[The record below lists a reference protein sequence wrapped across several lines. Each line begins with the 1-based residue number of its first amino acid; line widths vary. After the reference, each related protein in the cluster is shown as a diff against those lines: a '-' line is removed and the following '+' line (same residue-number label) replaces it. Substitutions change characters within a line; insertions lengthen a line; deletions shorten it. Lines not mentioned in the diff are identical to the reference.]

1 MVSRARNLTSRGE
14 KALEEGKYE
23 LALECFALA
32 NQRERTPRNSSNLAF
47 CLAKV
52 RGDFQGAFSLALEA
66 LHLDPDN
73 PLHYLNFGRILLL
86 AGHKEQAIQFWRKG
100 LGHGKSPVIEQ
111 ELEAVGIRKPPVFK
125 SLPRNHFLNRCAGL
139 VGSRLSLR

>member
-1 MVSRARNLTSRGE
+1 MLSLSRNLTSRGE
-14 KALEEGKYE
+14 KALSEGEYQI
-23 LALECFALA
+23 ALECFGHA
-32 NQRERTPRNSSNLAF
+32 NQQERTPRNCSNLAF

-52 RGDFQGAFSLALEA
+52 QGDFQTAFNLALEA

-100 LGHGKSPVIEQ
+100 LGHGKCPAIEQ
-111 ELEAVGIRKPPVFK
+111 ELEAVGLRKPPVFK
-125 SLPRNHFLNRCAGL
+125 SLPRNHFLNRYAGL